1 MIKNA
6 SSTIIGTGITDLLGN
21 YTAIIPIGLATAI
34 IDSVTGNSMTGYTI
48 KGIATPGNDVVI
60 ENGNGEVLGSGEA
73 NDSGAFVI
81 EIPIGFAQPKE
92 LVSAIAKDKK
102 GNRSEPAKFKLPADS
117 GDGNGNGN
125 GTGNGSGNG
134 SNLGNN
140 GSSGLKKLSSSQ
152 KNLPNNGEIFSNWG
166 VLGALL
172 LGAFAFFTF
181 KRTNKKEDE

>member
-1 MIKNA
+1 M
-6 SSTIIGTGITDLLGN
+6 SS
-21 YTAIIPIGLATAI
+21 ATPFKTPADPTVFVATPI
-34 IDSVTGNSMTGYTI
+34 IDSVIGNSMTSYTV
-48 KGIATPGNDVVI
+48 KGIATSGNDVVI
-60 ENGNGEVLGSGEA
+60 ENGGGEVLGSGEA

-81 EIPIGFAQPKE
+81 EIPIGFTQPKE
-92 LVSAIAKDKK
+92 LLSAIAKDKE

-140 GSSGLKKLSSSQ
+140 GSSGLKNLSSSQ

-166 VLGALL
+166 VLGA
-172 LGAFAFFTF
+172 FAFFTF